1 MKTRNILF
9 TGLVSV
15 AALLSSCNDFQEIN
29 EDPNLVGEDKVK
41 PQWFLNASIMG
52 DQMNPEIAERIFI
65 LYWDRASR
73 FNRGSG
79 FTIGTDNNDY
89 STIYLSNDYAVGWLN
104 QVTKAIQL
112 GERMVANGEADTYP
126 YYKNVIQM
134 SRIWRAYLN
143 SEVADGF
150 GPIPALAAFSGVPAE
165 YDSVEAIYQFIL
177 KEYGKL
183 SLRWT
188 PPWICPL
195 WLTRMLSMREMLRN
209 GRSTPTPCVCV
220 WRCVSRLSILP

>member
-73 FNRGSG
+73 S
-79 FTIGTDNNDY
+79 IGEVVLR
-89 STIYLSNDYAVGWLN
+89 SV
-104 QVTKAIQL
+104 
-112 GERMVANGEADTYP
+112 
-126 YYKNVIQM
+126 
-134 SRIWRAYLN
+134 RITMII
-143 SEVADGF
+143 V
-150 GPIPALAAFSGVPAE
+150 
-165 YDSVEAIYQFIL
+165 
-177 KEYGKL
+177 
-183 SLRWT
+183 
-188 PPWICPL
+188 
-195 WLTRMLSMREMLRN
+195 
-209 GRSTPTPCVCV
+209 RST
-220 WRCVSRLSILP
+220 

>member
-73 FNRGSG
+73 FNRGLRRRLAESSDQSDPAG
-79 FTIGTDNNDY
+79 RADGCQWGGG
-89 STIYLSNDYAVGWLN
+89 YLSL
-104 QVTKAIQL
+104 L
-112 GERMVANGEADTYP
+112 
-126 YYKNVIQM
+126 
-134 SRIWRAYLN
+134 
-143 SEVADGF
+143 
-150 GPIPALAAFSGVPAE
+150 
-165 YDSVEAIYQFIL
+165 
-177 KEYGKL
+177 
-183 SLRWT
+183 
-188 PPWICPL
+188 
-195 WLTRMLSMREMLRN
+195 
-209 GRSTPTPCVCV
+209 
-220 WRCVSRLSILP
+220 

>member
-89 STIYLSNDYAVGWLN
+89 STTYLSNDYAVGPR
-104 QVTKAIQL
+104 Q
-112 GERMVANGEADTYP
+112 R
-126 YYKNVIQM
+126 
-134 SRIWRAYLN
+134 
-143 SEVADGF
+143 
-150 GPIPALAAFSGVPAE
+150 
-165 YDSVEAIYQFIL
+165 
-177 KEYGKL
+177 
-183 SLRWT
+183 
-188 PPWICPL
+188 
-195 WLTRMLSMREMLRN
+195 LTMF
-209 GRSTPTPCVCV
+209 
-220 WRCVSRLSILP
+220 